1 PLLEDDL
8 ARVGFDADQPFDLP
22 VFRDALLD
30 LAPLDQLRPRGAA
43 GLFGQGQGEQER
55 REHGAKVPPAHTPE
69 GVRSD
74 RRTFYSARVLTSRKR
89 IPGGI
94 GMSQEAARAPETE
107 AGADGELVIALQK
120 ERSTPAF
127 EALVRRYQ
135 RALYGFIAR
144 QLGDRARAE
153 DVFQQS
159 VFQIYS
165 RINTCA
171 RPEAFKAWAFGVA
184 ANACRNAERSERLRA
199 VEPLSGADTIP
210 ALQASPNRPPPPPR
224 PPSGSPPRSTSCRPR
239 SARCSSS
246 TTTASSPTT
255 TSGR

>member
-1 PLLEDDL
+1 
-8 ARVGFDADQPFDLP
+8 
-22 VFRDALLD
+22 
-30 LAPLDQLRPRGAA
+30 
-43 GLFGQGQGEQER
+43 
-55 REHGAKVPPAHTPE
+55 
-69 GVRSD
+69 
-74 RRTFYSARVLTSRKR
+74 
-89 IPGGI
+89 
-94 GMSQEAARAPETE
+94 MSQEAARAPEGD

-135 RALYGFIAR
+135 RPLYGFIAR

-171 RPEAFKAWAFGVA
+171 RPEAFKSWAFGVA

-199 VEPLSGADTIP
+199 VEPLTEATTLP
-210 ALQASPNRPPPPPR
+210 AVQASPEQAAASAQAARRISAALRELPSAQREVFVLYHYSQLSYDDIAEALGVPTGTVKSRMNGALSRLRALLAELRPEGAEVSR
-224 PPSGSPPRSTSCRPR
+224 
-239 SARCSSS
+239 
-246 TTTASSPTT
+246 
-255 TSGR
+255 